1 MQQRGHRKTRE
12 GIVVSSKM
20 DKTAVIEGEIKFIHK
35 KYKKTVT
42 RHMRFVAHDPE
53 NKCKEGDMV
62 VISEIR
68 PMSKTKRWRIEQI
81 IGSKGIYKGNDT
93 SSDQA

>member
-1 MQQRGHRKTRE
+1 MQQRGHRKIRE
-12 GIVVSSKM
+12 GVVVSSKM

-53 NKCKEGDMV
+53 NKCKDGDIV